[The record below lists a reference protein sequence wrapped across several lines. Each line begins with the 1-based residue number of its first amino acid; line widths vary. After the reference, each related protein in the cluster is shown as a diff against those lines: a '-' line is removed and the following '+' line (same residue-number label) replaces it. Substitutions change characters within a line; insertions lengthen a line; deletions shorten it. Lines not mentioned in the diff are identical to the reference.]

1 MPELNGK
8 SNHTGQARKGS
19 RSIYGAHSSQVKLKG
34 HAVRNTVLILLLLLV
49 ILLGICAGFGYKFY
63 KEAMVVKGHEER
75 AISLVSSI
83 NGDKAIQN
91 PNAIAGIIPDLQQ
104 ETDAARQ
111 IAHGNLWEVAAK
123 IPVYGDD
130 VRTVQGMVDVVD
142 DVSHRSLPKLSDTAT
157 RLLAAKFSEGG
168 GKVNLKPIEDA
179 SDGFAE
185 SNKMLKEE
193 LRTLKNLPD
202 PKISKID
209 TLYRH
214 GIKQFSAVS
223 DKVDQTSDDIRIVP
237 QFLGSK
243 GTRNYV
249 IAAQTPSE
257 ARSGGG
263 LIGSLGSMTTDSG
276 QIKVN
281 SFHPNSDFINLARGG
296 TYEEE
301 AIFSGPLKFN
311 FDIRDVSANPDFP
324 HVATVVKQRWQL
336 SRYSTPVDGV
346 MMIDP
351 VFIQEIIKISGEV
364 RLPDGMA
371 LNGNNTAE
379 FFMNGIYKTVPE
391 NMQDAVFAGV
401 AAQAMNNVFKDLNMS
416 KLIKIVKVIRPMA
429 QSRHIYTFTFHEDE
443 AANFQGAGLAKN
455 APDNPEKPEIGIYL
469 NENNPSKLDWYIH
482 RKTDITRT
490 HCDKDGHQVYHV
502 RFTMTNTIPQSDLN
516 SGNRYILGGFAGIGQ
531 PGTPVERMLF
541 YPPAG
546 GSITD
551 FHITGNATGL
561 TTAKLDGKTLYTGIA
576 TLSPGRAV
584 TYEYDVITSNR
595 ATSDLT
601 LDQTPMG
608 WSDPGITRNTGKCA
622 IGR

>member
-1 MPELNGK
+1 M
-8 SNHTGQARKGS
+8 
-19 RSIYGAHSSQVKLKG
+19 YGAHSSQVKVKG

-49 ILLGICAGFGYKFY
+49 ILLGICAGLGYKFY
-63 KEAMVVKGHEER
+63 REAMVVKGHEER

-83 NGDKAIQN
+83 NGDKAVQD
-91 PNAIAGIIPDLQQ
+91 PNAIADIVPALQQ

-111 IAHGNLWEVAAK
+111 IVHGNLWEVASK

-130 VRTVQGMVDVVD
+130 IRTVQGMADVVD

-157 RLLAAKFSEGG
+157 RLLNAKFSEGG
-168 GKVNLKPIEDA
+168 GKVNLKPIEAA
-179 SDGFAE
+179 SDGFAD
-185 SNKMLKEE
+185 SSKMLQEE
-193 LRTLKNLPD
+193 LRTLKNLPN
-202 PKISKID
+202 PKIPKID

-214 GIKQFSAVS
+214 GIKQFSTVS
-223 DKVDQTSDDIRIVP
+223 DKVDQASDDIRILP

-263 LIGSLGSMTTDSG
+263 LIGSLGSMTTDDG

-281 SFHPNSDFINLARGG
+281 SFHPNTDFIDLARGG
-296 TYEEE
+296 TYEEQ

-311 FDIRDVSANPDFP
+311 FDIRDLSANPDFS
-324 HVATVVKQRWQL
+324 HVATAVKQRWQL
-336 SRYSTPVDGV
+336 SRYATPVDGV

-351 VFIQEIIKISGEV
+351 VFIQEMIKISGEV
-364 RLPDGMA
+364 RLPGGMI
-371 LNGNNTAE
+371 LNGGNTAE

-401 AAQAMNNVFKDLNMS
+401 ASQAMNNVFEDLNMS
-416 KLIKIVKVIRPMA
+416 KLIKIAKVIRPMA
-429 QSRHIYTFTFHEDE
+429 QGRHVYTFTFHEDE

-469 NENNPSKLDWYIH
+469 NENNPSKMGWYVH

-490 HCDKDGHQVYHV
+490 RCDKDGHQVYHV
-502 RFTMTNTIPQSDLN
+502 RFSMTNKIPQADLN
-516 SGNRYILGGFAGIGQ
+516 SGNRYILGGFAGIGK

-546 GSITD
+546 GSITN
-551 FHITGNATGL
+551 FHITGTATNL
-561 TTAKLDGKTLYTGIA
+561 TAAKLDGKTLYTGIA
-576 TLSPGRAV
+576 TLSPGKTV
-584 TYEYDVITSNR
+584 TYEYDVITSSR

-608 WSDPGITRNTGKCA
+608 WSDPGITRNTDKCE
-622 IGR
+622 ISR